1 MTANAPS
8 GRVTNRVRCPQI
20 IVVDDQAPHRRFSGH
35 GRGPWAKVDHR
46 DLAEESP
53 DATTFAVP
61 SRMTKRVC
69 VRPPSPTMTSPATY
83 GFSVELFKTASAG
96 DQPMAHAADA
106 ESPTI
111 PSRAPSYRQAARLN
125 HVNPR
130 PSCITHAGRRVGA
143 ARLPTDI
150 GAWLYR
156 QGGLGSLPTRWGQS
170 LPAPAGSQD
179 GSRRFMCGD
188 G

>member
-69 VRPPSPTMTSPATY
+69 VRPPSRTMTSPASY
-83 GFSVELFKTASAG
+83 RFSVELFKTRLSWRSANGPRSGRGKPYHPQPRPFVSSGGPTQPREPSSILHHPCRASRWRSETANRYRRVVVSSRRSRIAPDEVG
-96 DQPMAHAADA
+96 
-106 ESPTI
+106 TI
-111 PSRAPSYRQAARLN
+111 PTRSGRI
-125 HVNPR
+125 PR
-130 PSCITHAGRRVGA
+130 RE
-143 ARLPTDI
+143 
-150 GAWLYR
+150 
-156 QGGLGSLPTRWGQS
+156 
-170 LPAPAGSQD
+170 
-179 GSRRFMCGD
+179 
-188 G
+188 